1 MSRRCEDA
9 PCCGC
14 CGVNDEVLHPE
25 DLEEVEHFD
34 WRDRDDFGNE
44 FGDGPDVGHDD
55 MEDRE
60 HPYGD
65 ERDGYED
72 SWLDSS
78 YEE

>member
-14 CGVNDEVLHPE
+14 CGVND
-25 DLEEVEHFD
+25 
-34 WRDRDDFGNE
+34 E